1 MAAPHEA
8 QVARAIAAG
17 GVALMLSRIF
27 RPLDRYIF
35 GEFFKIFFG
44 TALGLPVL
52 VVIIDLVDNL
62 EKYLTR
68 QIPRGDIAL
77 SYLYYLPESAFM
89 VVPAAVLFA
98 TVFCVGALTRHAEI
112 TAAKASGMSFYRLI
126 VPIFVGATIA
136 FAIDLALGELM
147 PVTTRKRNELL
158 RDVRMSDGQVR
169 NNFAFASELGRVY
182 KVSQLLP
189 ERGSMSSIQIERKG
203 VDDTYPTYLLSAEE
217 AKYDST
223 ATPGRHWRL
232 TKGQMNVVGDTGT
245 SFMITFDSG
254 YDTHFAERPQD
265 MMRAP
270 RSPQEMRYAELTRF
284 IRAAE
289 RSGTD
294 VNTLRVERML
304 KIAIPAACIIIALFG
319 APLATSN
326 QRGGA
331 AYGIAVSLGTTIIF
345 LLAVNLT
352 KGFGGKGLMTPE
364 IAAWIPGIAFGVI
377 GLILL
382 ARVRT

>member
-1 MAAPHEA
+1 MFA
-8 QVARAIAAG
+8 
-17 GVALMLSRIF
+17 RIF
-27 RPLDRYIF
+27 RPLDRYVF
-35 GEFFKIFFG
+35 GEFFKIFFA
-44 TALGLPVL
+44 TALGFPVL

-62 EKYLTR
+62 EKYLNR

-77 SYLYYLPESAFM
+77 SYLYFLPESAFM

-98 TVFCVGALTRHAEI
+98 TVFSVGSFTRNNEI

-136 FAIDLALGELM
+136 FALDLTLAELM
-147 PVTTRKRNELL
+147 PVTTRMRNELL
-158 RDVRMSDGQVR
+158 RDTRVLDGQVR
-169 NNFAFASELGRVY
+169 NNFAFASEAGRVY
-182 KVSQLLP
+182 KISQLLAD
-189 ERGSMSSIQIERKG
+189 RGQMTSIQVERKG

-217 AKYDST
+217 AKYDT
-223 ATPGRHWRL
+223 AGAAGRHWRL
-232 TKGQMNVVGDTGT
+232 KKGQMNVVGDTGT

-254 YDTHFAERPQD
+254 YDTHFNERPQD

-284 IRAAE
+284 INAAE

-304 KIAIPAACIIIALFG
+304 KLAIPAACIIIALFG

-331 AYGIAVSLGTTIIF
+331 AYGVAVSLGTTIIF

-352 KGFGGKGLMTPE
+352 KGFGSKGLLTPE

-377 GLILL
+377 GVILL

>member
-1 MAAPHEA
+1 
-8 QVARAIAAG
+8 
-17 GVALMLSRIF
+17 MLAKIF
-27 RPLDRYIF
+27 RPLDRYVF

-44 TALGLPVL
+44 TALGFPVL

-62 EKYLTR
+62 EKYLNR

-77 SYLYYLPESAFM
+77 SYLYFLPESAFM

-98 TVFCVGALTRHAEI
+98 TVFSVGSFTRNNEI

-126 VPIFVGATIA
+126 VPILVGAVFA
-136 FAIDLALGELM
+136 FGLDLTLAELM
-147 PVTTRKRNELL
+147 PVTTRMRNELL
-158 RDVRMSDGQVR
+158 RDTRMMDGQVR

-182 KVSQLLP
+182 KVSQLIADKGLMT
-189 ERGSMSSIQIERKG
+189 SVQVERKG
-203 VDDTYPTYLLSAEE
+203 VNSGYPTYLLSAEQ
-217 AKYDST
+217 ATYD
-223 ATPGRHWRL
+223 AAGTPGKHWKL

-245 SFMITFDSG
+245 SFMVTFESG
-254 YDTHFAERPQD
+254 YDTHFNERPQD

-284 IRAAE
+284 IQAAQ

-304 KIAIPAACIIIALFG
+304 KLAIPAACVIIALFG

-331 AYGIAVSLGTTIIF
+331 AYGVAVSLGTTIIF

-352 KGFGGKGLMTPE
+352 KGFGAKGLLTPE
-364 IAAWIPGIAFGVI
+364 IAAWIPGIAFGVV

>member
-1 MAAPHEA
+1 ML
-8 QVARAIAAG
+8 AR
-17 GVALMLSRIF
+17 VF
-27 RPLDRYIF
+27 RPLDRYVF

-44 TALGLPVL
+44 TALGFPVL

-62 EKYLTR
+62 EKYLNR

-77 SYLYYLPESAFM
+77 SYLYFLPESAFM
-89 VVPAAVLFA
+89 VIPAAVLFA
-98 TVFCVGALTRHAEI
+98 TVFSVGSFTRHAEI

-126 VPIFVGATIA
+126 VPIFVGACIA
-136 FAIDLALGELM
+136 FALDLTLAELM
-147 PVTTRKRNELL
+147 PVTTRMRNELL
-158 RDVRMSDGQVR
+158 RDTRIMDGQSR
-169 NNFAFASELGRVY
+169 SNFAFASELGRVY
-182 KVSQLLP
+182 KVGQLATN
-189 ERGSMSSIQIERKG
+189 RGTMSIVQIERKG
-203 VDDTYPTYLLSAEE
+203 SGPDYPTYLVSADE
-217 AKYDST
+217 AKFDP
-223 ATPGRHWRL
+223 AAAPGKHWKL
-232 TKGQMNVVGDTGT
+232 TRGQMNVVGDTGT
-245 SFMITFDSG
+245 SFMLTFESG
-254 YDTHFAERPQD
+254 YDTHFTERPQD

-270 RSPQEMRYAELTRF
+270 RAPQEMRYAELTRF
-284 IRAAE
+284 ISAAE

-304 KIAIPAACIIIALFG
+304 KLAIPAACIIIALFG

-345 LLAVNLT
+345 LLAVNLS
-352 KGFGGKGLMTPE
+352 KGFGGKGLLSPE

>member
-1 MAAPHEA
+1 ML
-8 QVARAIAAG
+8 AR
-17 GVALMLSRIF
+17 VF
-27 RPLDRYIF
+27 RPLDRYVF

-62 EKYLTR
+62 EKYLNR
-68 QIPRGDIAL
+68 QIPRADIAL
-77 SYLYYLPESAFM
+77 SYVYFLPESAFM

-98 TVFCVGALTRHAEI
+98 TVFSVGSLSRHAEI

-126 VPIFVGATIA
+126 IPIFVGATIA
-136 FAIDLALGELM
+136 FGMDLALGELM
-147 PVTTRKRNELL
+147 PVTTSMRNELL
-158 RDVRMSDGQVR
+158 RDTRVSEGQIR

-182 KVSQLLP
+182 KVGQLIR
-189 ERGSMSSIQIERKG
+189 ERGVMSAIQIERKG
-203 VDDTYPTYLLSAEE
+203 INDAYPTYLLSAED
-217 AKYDST
+217 AKFDTS
-223 ATPGRHWRL
+223 AAPGRHWRL
-232 TKGQMNVVGDTGT
+232 GKGQMNVVGDTGT
-245 SFMITFDSG
+245 SFMLTFDSG

-284 IRAAE
+284 IHAAE

-331 AYGIAVSLGTTIIF
+331 AYGVAVSLGTTIIF

-352 KGFGGKGLMTPE
+352 KGFGAKGLITPE
-364 IAAWIPGIAFGVI
+364 IAAWVPGIAFGVI
-377 GLILL
+377 GLVLL

>member
-1 MAAPHEA
+1 MSL
-8 QVARAIAAG
+8 V
-17 GVALMLSRIF
+17 
-27 RPLDRYIF
+27 RPLDRYVFNEF
-35 GEFFKIFFG
+35 GKIFFG
-44 TALGLPVL
+44 TALGFPVL

-62 EKYLTR
+62 EKYLNR

-77 SYLYYLPESAFM
+77 SYLYFLPESAFM

-98 TVFCVGALTRHAEI
+98 TVFSVGSLTRHAEI
-112 TAAKASGMSFYRLI
+112 TAAKASGLSFYRLI
-126 VPIFVGATIA
+126 VPIFFGATIA
-136 FAIDLALGELM
+136 FGMDLALGELM
-147 PVTTRKRNELL
+147 PVTTRMRNELL
-158 RDVRMSDGQVR
+158 RDARITDGQVR

-182 KVSQLLP
+182 KIAQLISDK
-189 ERGSMSSIQIERKG
+189 GAISSIQIERKG
-203 VDDTYPTYLLSAEE
+203 INDAYPTYLLSSET
-217 AKYDST
+217 AKYDSM
-223 ATPGRHWRL
+223 AASGRHWRL
-232 TKGQMNVVGDTGT
+232 GQGQMNVVGDTST
-245 SFMITFDSG
+245 SFMIQFESG
-254 YDTHFAERPQD
+254 YDTHFNERPQD

-270 RSPQEMRYAELTRF
+270 RSPQEMRYAELSRF

-331 AYGIAVSLGTTIIF
+331 AYGVAVSLGTTVVF
-345 LLAVNLT
+345 LLSVQLT
-352 KGFGGKGLMTPE
+352 KGFGSKGIISPDV
-364 IAAWIPGIAFGVI
+364 AAWIPCIAFGVI
-377 GLILL
+377 GLVLL

>member
-1 MAAPHEA
+1 
-8 QVARAIAAG
+8 
-17 GVALMLSRIF
+17 MLSRIF
-27 RPLDRYIF
+27 RPLDRYVF
-35 GEFFKIFFG
+35 SEFTKIFLG
-44 TALGLPVL
+44 TALGFPVL

-62 EKYLTR
+62 EKYLNR
-68 QIPRGDIAL
+68 QIPRGDIAM
-77 SYLYYLPESAFM
+77 SYLYFLPESAFM

-98 TVFCVGALTRHAEI
+98 TVFSVGSFSRHAEI

-126 VPIFVGATIA
+126 IPIFVGAALA
-136 FAIDLALGELM
+136 FGLDLTLAELM
-147 PVTTRKRNELL
+147 PVTTRMRNELL
-158 RDVRMSDGQVR
+158 RDTRVLDGQIR
-169 NNFAFASELGRVY
+169 SNFAFASELGRVY
-182 KVSQLLP
+182 KVGQLATD
-189 ERGSMSSIQIERKG
+189 RGMMSAFQIERKG
-203 VDDTYPTYLLSAEE
+203 RGEDYPTYLISADE
-217 AKYDST
+217 AKYDPA
-223 ATPGRHWRL
+223 ATPGKHWRL
-232 TKGQMNVVGDTGT
+232 GRGQMNVVGDTGT
-245 SFMITFDSG
+245 SFMLTFESG
-254 YDTHFAERPQD
+254 YDTHFSERPQD

-270 RSPQEMRYAELTRF
+270 RAPQEMRYAELTRF

-331 AYGIAVSLGTTIIF
+331 AYGVAVSLGTTVVF
-345 LLAVNLT
+345 LLSVQLM
-352 KGFGGKGLMTPE
+352 KGFGGKGIISPD

-377 GLILL
+377 GLVLL

>member
-1 MAAPHEA
+1 
-8 QVARAIAAG
+8 
-17 GVALMLSRIF
+17 MLSRIV
-27 RPLDRYIF
+27 RPLDRYVFNEI
-35 GEFFKIFFG
+35 FKIFFG
-44 TALGLPVL
+44 TALGFPIL

-62 EKYLTR
+62 EKYLNR

-77 SYLYYLPESAFM
+77 SYLYFIPESAFM

-98 TVFCVGALTRHAEI
+98 TVFSVGSFTRHAEI
-112 TAAKASGMSFYRLI
+112 TAAKGSGMSFYRLI

-136 FAIDLALGELM
+136 FAMDLTLAELM
-147 PVTTRKRNELL
+147 PVTTRMRNELL
-158 RDVRMSDGQVR
+158 RDTKVMDGQVR
-169 NNFAFASELGRVY
+169 NNFAFASDLGRVY
-182 KVSQLLP
+182 KVGQLLAD
-189 ERGSMSSIQIERKG
+189 RGTMTSVQIERKG
-203 VDDTYPTYLLSAEE
+203 INDNYPTYLLSAEE
-217 AKYDST
+217 AKYDAT
-223 ATPGRHWRL
+223 APAGRQWRL
-232 TKGQMNVVGDTGT
+232 KKGQMNVVGDTGT
-245 SFMITFDSG
+245 SFMITFESG
-254 YDTHFAERPQD
+254 YDPHVSERPQD

-304 KIAIPAACIIIALFG
+304 KLAIPAACVIIALFG

-331 AYGIAVSLGTTIIF
+331 AYGVAVSLGTTIIF

-352 KGFGGKGLMTPE
+352 KGFGSKGLLTPE

>member
-1 MAAPHEA
+1 
-8 QVARAIAAG
+8 
-17 GVALMLSRIF
+17 MLSRIV
-27 RPLDRYIF
+27 RPLDRYVF
-35 GEFFKIFFG
+35 GEFWKIFFG
-44 TALGLPVL
+44 TALGFPIL

-62 EKYLTR
+62 EKYLNR

-77 SYLYYLPESAFM
+77 SYLYFLPESAFM

-98 TVFCVGALTRHAEI
+98 TVFSVGSFTRHAEI

-126 VPIFVGATIA
+126 VPIFFGATLA
-136 FAIDLALGELM
+136 FAMDIALAELM
-147 PVTTRKRNELL
+147 PVTTRMRNELL
-158 RDVRMSDGQVR
+158 RDTRITDGQVR

-182 KVSQLLP
+182 KVAQMVSDK
-189 ERGSMSSIQIERKG
+189 GVMSSIQIERKG
-203 VDDTYPTYLLSAEE
+203 VSDTYPTYLLSAET
-217 AKYDST
+217 AKFDS
-223 ATPGRHWRL
+223 AAAPGRHWRL
-232 TKGQMNVVGDTGT
+232 GPGQMNVVSDTGT
-245 SFMITFDSG
+245 SFMIQFESG
-254 YDTHFAERPQD
+254 YDTHFNERPQD

-270 RSPQEMRYAELTRF
+270 RSPQEMRYAELSRF

-331 AYGIAVSLGTTIIF
+331 AYGVAVSLGTTVVF
-345 LLAVNLT
+345 LLSVQLT
-352 KGFGGKGLMTPE
+352 KGFGAKGIISPDV
-364 IAAWIPGIAFGVI
+364 AAWIPGIAFGVI

>member
-1 MAAPHEA
+1 
-8 QVARAIAAG
+8 
-17 GVALMLSRIF
+17 MLSRIF
-27 RPLDRYIF
+27 RPLDRYVF

-62 EKYLTR
+62 EKYLNR

-77 SYLYYLPESAFM
+77 SYLYFLPESAFM

-98 TVFCVGALTRHAEI
+98 TVFSVGSMTRHAEI

-136 FAIDLALGELM
+136 FAIDLTLAELM

-182 KVSQLLP
+182 KVSQLLSD
-189 ERGSMSSIQIERKG
+189 RGQMTSMQIERKG
-203 VDDTYPTYLLSAEE
+203 IDDSYPTYLLSAEE
-217 AKYDST
+217 AKFDPS
-223 ATPGRHWRL
+223 APPGRHWKL
-232 TKGQMNVVGDTGT
+232 SKGQMNVVGDTST
-245 SFMITFDSG
+245 SFMITFESG
-254 YDTHFAERPQD
+254 YDTHFSERPQD

-294 VNTLRVERML
+294 VNQLRVERML

-352 KGFGGKGLMTPE
+352 KGFGSKGLMTPE

-377 GLILL
+377 GLVLL

>member
-1 MAAPHEA
+1 
-8 QVARAIAAG
+8 
-17 GVALMLSRIF
+17 MLAKIF
-27 RPLDRYIF
+27 RPLDRYVF

-62 EKYLTR
+62 EKYLNR

-77 SYLYYLPESAFM
+77 SYLYFLPESAFM
-89 VVPAAVLFA
+89 VIPAAVLFA
-98 TVFCVGALTRHAEI
+98 TVFSVGSLTRHAEI

-136 FAIDLALGELM
+136 FALDITLAELM
-147 PVTTRKRNELL
+147 PVTTRMRNELL
-158 RDVRMSDGQVR
+158 RDTRITDGQIR

-182 KVSQLLP
+182 KIGQLISD
-189 ERGSMSSIQIERKG
+189 RGSMSMVQVERKG
-203 VDDTYPTYLLSAEE
+203 VNDTYPTYLLSAEE
-217 AKYDST
+217 AKYD
-223 ATPGRHWRL
+223 AARGPGRYWRM
-232 TKGQMNVVGDTGT
+232 TNGQMNIVSDTGT
-245 SFMITFDSG
+245 SFMITFQSG
-254 YDTHFAERPQD
+254 YDTHFSERPQD

-270 RSPQEMRYAELTRF
+270 RSPQEMRYAELSRF

-352 KGFGGKGLMTPE
+352 KGFGSKGIVTPE
-364 IAAWIPGIAFGVI
+364 IAAWIPVLAFGLI
-377 GLILL
+377 GLVLL

>member
-1 MAAPHEA
+1 
-8 QVARAIAAG
+8 
-17 GVALMLSRIF
+17 MLSRIF
-27 RPLDRYIF
+27 RPLDRYVF

-44 TALGLPVL
+44 TALGFPVL

-62 EKYLTR
+62 EKYLNR

-77 SYLYYLPESAFM
+77 SYLYFIPESAFM

-98 TVFCVGALTRHAEI
+98 TVFSVGSFTRHAEI

-126 VPIFVGATIA
+126 IPIFVGAVIA
-136 FAIDLALGELM
+136 FAMDLTLAELM
-147 PVTTRKRNELL
+147 PVTTRMRNELL
-158 RDVRMSDGQVR
+158 RDTKVMDGRVR
-169 NNFAFASELGRVY
+169 NNFAFASDLGRVY
-182 KVSQLLP
+182 KVGQLLAD
-189 ERGSMSSIQIERKG
+189 RGTMSSVQIERKG
-203 VDDTYPTYLLSAEE
+203 VNADYPTYLLSAEE

-223 ATPGRHWRL
+223 AAAGRHWRL

-254 YDTHFAERPQD
+254 HDTHFAERPQD

-304 KIAIPAACIIIALFG
+304 KLAIPAACVIIALFG

-326 QRGGA
+326 HRGGA
-331 AYGIAVSLGTTIIF
+331 AYGVAVSLGTTIIF

-352 KGFGGKGLMTPE
+352 KGFGSKGLLTPE
-364 IAAWIPGIAFGVI
+364 IAAWIPVIAFGVVGI
-377 GLILL
+377 ALM